1 MFIMPLD
8 FFFFLHKTLSAVMNG
23 NDTCEGQEDFGHS
36 CLSPFENFPAL
47 LTQSIPFWDTAGF
60 PYMNCLLQFLFD

>member
-1 MFIMPLD
+1 
-8 FFFFLHKTLSAVMNG
+8 MNG